1 MRPRTHPDFLQLNNG
16 NAIRRVARTAL
27 TPLSLLIALV
37 VFWCL
42 KLTGITMAGE
52 AFCGFT
58 EHIHG
63 PDCPTQVLLC
73 QLPEV
78 EPHTHGESC
87 ISLHLICSE
96 LEAPAHS
103 HEQGCLAQEL
113 ICELPE
119 QEAHI
124 HSDNCHAK
132 TLICSAE
139 EYEGHTHG
147 DDCYDRNLICSLP
160 AEEPHSHST
169 NCYSHCEIPE
179 AVAHTHTESCMSVIC
194 GLSESEQSR
203 KLASA
208 SPIQKYLQSKEH
220 THSDACMAL
229 TCELPETA
237 GHTHGDSCTFL
248 ICDRP
253 ETAGHT
259 HNEGCYESTLLCSV
273 EENPGHIHDLSC
285 YILEETLICESE
297 DIIPHAHTA
306 ECFITIEGSY
316 ICQLEETP
324 GHTHADGCWQLG
336 IGFGCGLTEA
346 EGHEHTDECLTEET
360 ELGCGLEATPGHLH
374 TAECYDTL
382 EACPLIEHIHTE
394 NCYSNLDADLETEDD
409 WEDIQSELPE
419 GLSTTEALITMATSQ
434 LGYTESTL
442 NFQVDD
448 TGTRR
453 GITRY
458 GQWYGNPYGD
468 WSAIFVS
475 FCLNYAGAED
485 LPANAG
491 PESMRLE
498 WWDAELYRE
507 AYLFHPEPG
516 YLLFLDKN
524 LDERADAVAI
534 ITRIEDGQITAI
546 EGDLD
551 NCVTQIEYPLMDDT
565 VMGYGILPKPEASL
579 FQPAEGP
586 TLVARTDEDSE
597 TVYAPGDL
605 LVVYVDDPSGLYAL
619 DGFGGYVELS
629 MEEDGRIFSLEGEP
643 LLLFW
648 KVFSVREDGSY
659 EIRNAETG
667 MYLDAV
673 LPPTTYANGTQDDQ
687 SGNNHQYARATTYTV
702 YLDGTNGNLMSLRGS
717 ESGSYTVTEGGTFA
731 LPTFWKEPYK
741 YGYALKG
748 WYDISSGAYYPIGS
762 SMTVTKTCLL
772 YADWVAE
779 TYDLGQMNRYVAD
792 TVSTAQFVTTHV
804 FDYNSLF
811 NTLSLSNNYNGGSST
826 QWTLVPKGTIKA
838 TGKESL
844 NFIFVD
850 HDSEGTIH
858 MPRDRNDENGKV
870 YQQITPGLY
879 KDSLAEI
886 LFDPDVNVVGK
897 HYLGTGDYLFQYCD
911 DPANTEYY
919 GYYYYDSRYN
929 AASYNQSQQ
938 RFYVYDYLE
947 RTTDSGNNSSYSDFL
962 PLNSPYA
969 NANGRTVGTYSYDG
983 IIGEYAGTTHYSYDT
998 KYDSDNNG
1006 NSTNHVMTNFGFGMA
1021 TELEFYLPATPGTKD
1036 TSGNYINQSMI
1047 GEDMI
1052 FEFTG
1057 DDDLWVLIDGKLMLD
1072 IGGIHQEESGSI
1084 NFSSGEV
1091 IVDGK
1096 TASHTVTHL
1105 TPGNHTLTMYYLE
1118 RGASMSNFKLRF
1130 NLSTRYSL
1138 TLRKEDTL
1146 TADLLNGAQF
1156 SVYLDQACTIPAE
1169 LWVSRES
1176 HDKKEKPTNVFTVKN
1191 GSAYMW
1197 GLSAGGTYYIKETL
1211 GPDAYNNVPSKGLI
1225 RLYLNNHGEPDYQIL
1240 SENNTVTPGFTVHG
1254 FKVDEDSQQAYLVAT
1269 NSPPGVQTTTQ
1280 VTAIKQWND
1289 NKNHNGESV
1298 TVYLTATALD
1308 NTVTRLQEATLSS
1321 ANQWQ
1326 HQWTNLPKY
1335 HLDERGIEDKSK
1347 PVVYSVEES
1356 YVSGYYSQTERLP
1369 EGSYSETTISWSE
1382 CAPGDLKN
1390 GQAYLLK
1397 SSQGYLSTLNATAS
1411 DTGYRWVAEDV
1422 AKDSP
1427 SAQWKVTKNGD
1438 QFKLTNLNGQTL
1450 TFYYNG
1456 GSPTDFF
1463 ASTGG
1468 ETNESKQYYRYATDK
1483 GKQFRLYYDG
1493 ANNKDYYLISSMTDA
1508 SKFKYSTTKNDGLLL
1523 TAVEKTQQTVT
1534 ATFEGTGV
1542 LITNTPLEKE
1552 TSLTVNKVW
1561 DYGKS
1566 TDDGRHD
1573 SYKVTVDLLA
1583 NGSPTGRT
1591 VTLSLKNDWQDT
1603 FRGLPYTDAD
1613 GKVIDYTVEERWDND
1628 DWVTRYGSVHASL
1641 GGDPP
1646 TYSTTITNEYR
1657 WGSGGPELPS
1667 TGTMG
1672 RTLYQLCGGSIMLL
1686 TLACAIVLRRKR
1698 EGGQD

>member
-1 MRPRTHPDFLQLNNG
+1 MRTRTHSFFSQLNNG
-16 NAIRRVARTAL
+16 NALRSAL
-27 TPLSLLIALV
+27 RQAAIPLSLFVMLG

-42 KLTGITMAGE
+42 KLNGITMAGE
-52 AFCGFT
+52 AFCGFA

-63 PDCPTQVLLC
+63 PDCPMQELIC

-78 EPHTHGESC
+78 QPHTHSESC
-87 ISLHLICSE
+87 ISSHLICPQE
-96 LEAPAHS
+96 ERPAHS
-103 HEQGCLAQEL
+103 HDAGCLAQEL

-124 HSDNCHAK
+124 HSDDCHAK
-132 TLICSAE
+132 TLTCSLE
-139 EYEGHTHG
+139 EYEGHSHR
-147 DDCYDRNLICSLP
+147 DSCYDRKLLCTLP
-160 AEEPHSHST
+160 EEESHSHSED
-169 NCYSHCEIPE
+169 CYSRCDLPE
-179 AVAHTHTESCMSVIC
+179 AEAHTHDDSCMSVIC
-194 GLSESEQSR
+194 GLSESEQPS
-203 KLASA
+203 LAS
-208 SPIQKYLQSKEH
+208 PVWKLLQSRGH

-229 TCELPETA
+229 TCERPETA
-237 GHTHGDSCTFL
+237 GHTHSDSCIFL

-253 ETAGHT
+253 ETDGHS
-259 HNEGCYESTLLCSV
+259 HGESCYESTLLCSV
-273 EENPGHIHDLSC
+273 EEDPGHSHNLSC
-285 YILEETLICESE
+285 YILEETLICEPE
-297 DIIPHAHTA
+297 EIIPHAHTS
-306 ECFITIEGSY
+306 ECFIPIEGSY

-324 GHTHADGCWQLG
+324 GHTHADDCWQSG

-346 EGHEHTDECLTEET
+346 EGHVHSAECITAET
-360 ELGCGLEATPGHLH
+360 ELGCGLEETPGHLH
-374 TAECYDTL
+374 AEGCFNTL
-382 EACPLIEHIHTE
+382 ETCPLVEHIHTE
-394 NCYSNLDADLETEDD
+394 NCYSDLSADLETEDD
-409 WEDIQSELPE
+409 WDDIQNQLTDDLSLADTLVEL
-419 GLSTTEALITMATSQ
+419 AHSQ
-434 LGYTESTL
+434 LGYEESIL
-442 NFQVDD
+442 NFQVDAE
-448 TGTRR
+448 GIRR

-468 WSAIFVS
+468 WSAMFVS
-475 FCLNYAGAED
+475 FCLHYAGAED

-491 PESMRLE
+491 PEAMRLE

-524 LDERADAVAI
+524 QNEQADAVAI
-534 ITRIEDGQITAI
+534 ITQVENGQITAI

-551 NCVTQIEYPLMDDT
+551 DRVVLSEYALTDEV
-565 VMGYGILPKPEASL
+565 VMGYGSLPKPESL
-579 FQPAEGP
+579 MFQPAEGP
-586 TLVARTDEDSE
+586 TLVAKTEADNE
-597 TVYAPGDL
+597 TAYAPGDL
-605 LVVYVDDPSGLYAL
+605 LVVYVEDPSGLYAL

-629 MEEDGRIFSLEGEP
+629 MEEDGSLFSLEGDP
-643 LLLFW
+643 MLLFW

-667 MYLDAV
+667 MYLEAA
-673 LPPTTYANGTQDDQ
+673 LPPTTYANGSQTNQ
-687 SGNNHQYARATTYTV
+687 SYGVQLAAAKTYTV

-717 ESGSYTVTEGGTFA
+717 DSSSYTVTEGGTFA
-731 LPTFWKEPYK
+731 LPSTWKTPYK
-741 YGYALKG
+741 YGYTLKG
-748 WYDISSGAYYPIGS
+748 WYDVASGAYYPAGG

-772 YADWVAE
+772 YADWVAQ
-779 TYDLGQMNRYVAD
+779 TYDLGEMNRYVTD

-826 QWTLVPKGTIKA
+826 QWTLVSKGKIKA
-838 TGKESL
+838 TDKETL

-858 MPRDRNDENGKV
+858 MPRERNNENGVV
-870 YQQITPGLY
+870 YQQITPNLY
-879 KDSLAEI
+879 NDALADI
-886 LFDPDVNVVGK
+886 LFDPEVEVIGK
-897 HYLGTGDYLFQYCD
+897 HYLGTGDYLFQYCN
-911 DPANTEYY
+911 DPANKEYY
-919 GYYYYDSRYN
+919 GYYFYDSRYN

-938 RFYVYDYLE
+938 RFYVYDYLA

-969 NANGRTVGTYSYDG
+969 NINGRTVGTYSYDG

-1021 TELEFYLPATPGTKD
+1021 TELEFYLAATPGTKD
-1036 TSGNYINQSMI
+1036 TTTGKYINQSMT
-1047 GEDMI
+1047 GEEMI

-1084 NFSSGEV
+1084 NFSTGEV

-1096 TASHTVTHL
+1096 TASHNVTHL
-1105 TPGNHTLTMYYLE
+1105 APGNHTLTMYYLE
-1118 RGASMSNFKLRF
+1118 RGGSMSNFKLRF

-1138 TLRKEDTL
+1138 NLRKEDTL

-1169 LWVSRES
+1169 LWNSRES

-1280 VTAIKQWND
+1280 ITAIKQWND
-1289 NKNHNGESV
+1289 NKNHDGESV
-1298 TVYLTATALD
+1298 TVYLTATAPD

-1321 ANQWQ
+1321 ANKWQ
-1326 HQWTNLPKY
+1326 HTWTNLPMY
-1335 HLDERGIEDKSK
+1335 HLGNDNKEDTSK

-1356 YVSGYYSQTERLP
+1356 YVSGYYSQTKRLT

-1382 CAPGDLKN
+1382 CAPGDLKD
-1390 GQAYLLK
+1390 GQIYLLK

-1422 AKDSP
+1422 AKDSL

-1493 ANNKDYYLISSMTDA
+1493 ANNKDYYLISSTTDA

-1534 ATFEGTGV
+1534 ATFKGTGV

-1566 TDDGRHD
+1566 TDDGRHN

-1603 FRGLPYTDAD
+1603 FRGLPYTDAN
-1613 GKVIDYTVEERWDND
+1613 GKVIDYTVEERWDNN
-1628 DWVTRYGSVHASL
+1628 DWVTRYGPVQASS
-1641 GGDPP
+1641 GDPP
-1646 TYSTTITNEYR
+1646 IYNTTIVNEYR

-1686 TLACAIVLRRKR
+1686 TLACAVVLRRKR
-1698 EGGQD
+1698 EGGRK